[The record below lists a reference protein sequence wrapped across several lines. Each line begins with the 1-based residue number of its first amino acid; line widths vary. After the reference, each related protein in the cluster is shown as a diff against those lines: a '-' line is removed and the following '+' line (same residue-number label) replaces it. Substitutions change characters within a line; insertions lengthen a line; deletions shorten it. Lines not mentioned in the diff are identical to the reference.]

1 MRPRSEESDFTE
13 DRPVPLPLLAL
24 RCASCGY
31 GARTR
36 TEPERCPMCG
46 GKAWTVEGWQP
57 FAELERALQTGVQ
70 LHSAVID
77 DASAPLTRDPH
88 SPSRDLRASVVPGA
102 PLS

>member
-1 MRPRSEESDFTE
+1 MRPRSEESGFTE
-13 DRPVPLPLLAL
+13 EKPVPLLAL
-24 RCASCGY
+24 RCESCGY

-36 TEPERCPMCG
+36 AEPERCPMCG
-46 GKAWTVEGWQP
+46 GNAWAVEGWQP
-57 FAELERALQTGVQ
+57 FAELEQALETCVQ
-70 LHSAVID
+70 LHAAVID